1 MPRTIRLTLAAAALG
16 TIAPLAGA
24 LAQNDAAL
32 TCPQIQSQ
40 ISTENATVK
49 HAQRIAK
56 LHANE
61 DPGTTADPD
70 VTQANSDAAA
80 ASDRAQSLL
89 KIGRAKKC
97 FS

>member
-16 TIAPLAGA
+16 TLTPFAGA

-32 TCPQIQSQ
+32 TCPQITSQ
-40 ISTENATVK
+40 IDSQNAIVK

-61 DPGTTADPD
+61 DTGTTVDPE
-70 VTQANSDAAA
+70 VTQANSDAAD
-80 ASDRAQSLL
+80 ASTRAQSLL
-89 KIGRAKKC
+89 KIGRSKKC
-97 FS
+97 FQ